1 MRDTFKDESVA
12 IPADVTVDVK
22 ARRIRVKGPRGTL
35 TKDLH
40 HLDME
45 IVKKGKTVQFQVWHG
60 KRKHVACLRTARSLI
75 QNLITG
81 VTKGFEFRMRYVY
94 AHFPINV
101 VVNNDHVEI
110 RNFLGEK
117 IVRRIPLR
125 EGVTCEISNDVKDE
139 LILRGNSLENVSQT
153 GRQPPFWP
161 TPLHPPLPVLPL
173 FGWSRPRKKK
183 SGFLTLLFSLSCS
196 AADIQQSTAV
206 KRKDIRKFLDGV
218 YVSKK
223 GTLGE

>member
-1 MRDTFKDESVA
+1 ARKKEKRRASSGWAPLPPHRLSHPPRPPHRKKEKEVIMRDTFKDESVA

-45 IVKKGKTVQFQVWHG
+45 ILKKGKSVQFQVWHG
-60 KRKHVACLRTARSLI
+60 KRKHVACLRTARSLV

-117 IVRRIPLR
+117 IVRRIALR

-153 GRQPPFWP
+153 
-161 TPLHPPLPVLPL
+161 
-173 FGWSRPRKKK
+173 
-183 SGFLTLLFSLSCS
+183 
-196 AADIQQSTAV
+196 AADIQQSTSV
-206 KRKDIRKFLDGV
+206 KRKDIRKFLDGI

-223 GTLGE
+223 GTLVE